1 MNIEINNFGI
11 IKNADIN
18 IAPLNIF
25 IGSNSSGKSFAARL
39 IHCFNCNDVP
49 NIDEELFAYLKDF
62 LENNDES
69 INEKIFNY
77 VLTKPKLNSKPL
89 KIPFSQIQPII
100 NGVVLGYLS
109 DVFKL
114 KIEEEFDLDLN
125 DLINS
130 TQSYFKI
137 EINDCELIN
146 TVGEDFE
153 FRANSFPAA
162 EIVNSG
168 RIALAF
174 DSESN
179 LLINIESIFFNI
191 TQLSDVNS
199 LLLIILTMIVN
210 SIFKDICLKNS
221 YYLIAERSDLVTD
234 NKALTRRIQDKSYF
248 SKNQIDILSKLY
260 SIDSTQKGEFYEL
273 GCEFD
278 REFSGYLVDIKDNGI
293 NNDISFIDDGTNNE
307 VSSKMLSTSIHEMA
321 LLSIYLKYVVKKDDL
336 LIIEEPEAHL
346 HPKNQR
352 ILVKY
357 IVRAVNKGL
366 KVMLTTHSDYVIEQF
381 NNFVRLNSVDEN
393 FLDEFNYTE
402 QDILNHEDISIYT
415 FKKDSEKQFVAE
427 KIDINETGFDEES
440 FAPIS
445 EELYDESDRII
456 DMM

>member
-1 MNIEINNFGI
+1 M
-11 IKNADIN
+11 
-18 IAPLNIF
+18 
-25 IGSNSSGKSFAARL
+25 
-39 IHCFNCNDVP
+39 
-49 NIDEELFAYLKDF
+49 
-62 LENNDES
+62 
-69 INEKIFNY
+69 
-77 VLTKPKLNSKPL
+77 
-89 KIPFSQIQPII
+89 
-100 NGVVLGYLS
+100 
-109 DVFKL
+109 
-114 KIEEEFDLDLN
+114 
-125 DLINS
+125 
-130 TQSYFKI
+130 
-137 EINDCELIN
+137 
-146 TVGEDFE
+146 
-153 FRANSFPAA
+153 
-162 EIVNSG
+162 
-168 RIALAF
+168 AF
-174 DSESN
+174 DGESN
-179 LLINIESIFFNI
+179 FLINIESIFFNI

-199 LLLIILTMIVN
+199 VLLIILTMIVN

-260 SIDSTQKGEFYEL
+260 SIDSIHKGEFYEL

-293 NNDISFIDDGTNNE
+293 SNDILFIDEDCNEE

-357 IVRAVNKGL
+357 LVRAVNNGL
-366 KVMLTTHSDYVIEQF
+366 KVMLTTHSDYIIEQF

-393 FLDEFNYTE
+393 LLDEFNYT
-402 QDILNHEDISIYT
+402 QADILSHEDVSIYT
-415 FKKDSEKQFVAE
+415 FKKDSKKQFIAE

-440 FAPIS
+440 FTPIS

-456 DMM
+456 DLM